1 MWTSFRGWNRG
12 SGGPRITKAATPVWC
27 SRPLRCL
34 RSRRL
39 RSSSLARRQ
48 SPWGRA
54 VRLGRKRFFVASTV
68 TMVRCDM
75 GGQYAGDGKPMQ
87 QFRRE

>member
-1 MWTSFRGWNRG
+1 MDVLSRLDRG

-48 SPWGRA
+48 SPWARA
-54 VRLGRKRFFVASTV
+54 VRLGRKRFFLASKAA
-68 TMVRCDM
+68 MMRCDM
-75 GGQYAGDGKPMQ
+75 ARAVCPGLGVDATVSS
-87 QFRRE
+87 